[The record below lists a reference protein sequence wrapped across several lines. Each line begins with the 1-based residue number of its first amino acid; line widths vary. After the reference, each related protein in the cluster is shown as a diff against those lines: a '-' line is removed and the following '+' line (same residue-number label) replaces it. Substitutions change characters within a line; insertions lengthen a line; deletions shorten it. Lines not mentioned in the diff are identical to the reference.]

1 MTQVSLRILGVAA
14 AMLVST
20 TAMAQN
26 SPPPPPDKDQDDGGG
41 SSDIVVT
48 ATLAVRQGGA
58 QDIKHFRA
66 IADDV
71 GMPRPESLTAEG
83 LMGEYDLTL
92 PTKAKCGEVMCVVTE
107 TAPAALAVRPADRQ
121 FVGLGFAS
129 NIDAKSWRREPLDLI
144 AVVDKSGSMDGVPLA
159 RVRASL
165 RQIVGQMRDGDRFGI
180 VLYGDTSAVYL
191 APTDIATGRDD
202 VLAAI
207 DRIKSEGSTYMEE
220 GLKVGYATA
229 FKEAE
234 TFKGNTRLMLFTDE
248 QPNVGRT
255 DAESF
260 IGMAEAA
267 SRKGIGLT
275 TIGVGVQFDAS
286 LASKVSS
293 ARGGN
298 LFFIASDDDV
308 KTVFAKQLDTMV
320 SELAYDLHLTIAPA
334 AGWKVSGVFGVPD
347 GVMTEGKDGAITVT
361 VPTVFLSMNGGGIFL
376 TMAKSSDRADLPAAT
391 VTPGTALADVSLDYR
406 LGRENRLVTGKTIAF
421 ASADAPS
428 VPLRQAM
435 ALVDEYVS
443 LRDATTAFHQRNDAK
458 GAFATLTGLQARL
471 RGAALPDMAKEDKL
485 VTNMLSQAAFY
496 AGYTGEMPKTMRHLA
511 VVGKWEI
518 TGADGFE
525 DLARGDRL
533 EFTDDREM
541 VTYRKKAGLDSAD
554 DSESYE
560 INENAIH
567 LVGSRLVMRYSVNG
581 DRLTMSVSD
590 NEGRSQLFLRRIS

>member
-1 MTQVSLRILGVAA
+1 MTLVSLRILGLAA
-14 AMLVST
+14 AMLTSS
-20 TAMAQN
+20 AALAQSA
-26 SPPPPPDKDQDDGGG
+26 SPLPPDKDQDDGSGG
-41 SSDIVVT
+41 DIVVT
-48 ATLAVRQGGA
+48 GSLALRQGGA

-92 PTKAKCGEVMCVVTE
+92 PAKAGCGEVMCIVTE
-107 TAPAALAVRPADRQ
+107 TTPASFAGRPADRQ
-121 FVGLGFAS
+121 FIGLGFAS
-129 NIDAKSWRREPLDLI
+129 NIDARTWKREPLDLI

-165 RQIVGQMRDGDRFGI
+165 RQIVGQMRDGDRIGI
-180 VLYGDTSAVYL
+180 VLYGDTAAVYL
-191 APTDIATGRDD
+191 APTDIATGRGD

-207 DRIKSEGSTYMEE
+207 DGIRSAGSTYMEE

-229 FKEAE
+229 FAEAGKFE
-234 TFKGNTRLMLFTDE
+234 GNTRMMLFTDE

-255 DAESF
+255 DAGSF
-260 IGMAEAA
+260 IGMAEDA
-267 SRKGIGLT
+267 SKRGIGLT

-308 KTVFAKQLDTMV
+308 KSVFARQLDTMV
-320 SELAYDLHLTIAPA
+320 SELAYDLHLKVTPA
-334 AGWKVSGVFGVPD
+334 SGWKVSGVFGVPD

-361 VPTVFLSMNGGGIFL
+361 VPTIFLSTNGGGIFL
-376 TMAKSSDRADLPAAT
+376 TMSKSDDRADLPTAT
-391 VTPGTALADVSLDYR
+391 TMPGTSLADVSLDYR
-406 LGRENRLVTGKTIAF
+406 LGKENRLVTGKATAL
-421 ASADAPS
+421 ASDATPS

-458 GAFATLTGLQARL
+458 GAFATLAGLQSRL
-471 RGAALPDMAKEDKL
+471 RGNGLTGMEKEDKL
-485 VTNMLSQAAFY
+485 VTTMLGQAAFY
-496 AGYTGEMPKTMRHLA
+496 AGYSGEMPKTIRHLA

-518 TGADGFE
+518 TGAEGFA

-533 EFTDDREM
+533 EFTNDREM
-541 VTYRKKAGLDSAD
+541 LTYRKKAGFDDAD

-567 LVGSRLVMRYSVNG
+567 LIDSRLVMRYSVNG
-581 DRLTMSVSD
+581 DRMTMSISD
-590 NEGRSQLFLRRIS
+590 NDGRSLLFLKRIS